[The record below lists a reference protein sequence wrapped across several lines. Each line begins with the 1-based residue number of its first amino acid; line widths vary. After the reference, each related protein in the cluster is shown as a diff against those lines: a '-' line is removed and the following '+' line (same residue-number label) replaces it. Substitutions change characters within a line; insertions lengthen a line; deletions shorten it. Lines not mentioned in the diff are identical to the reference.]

1 MNRSILL
8 AAGLVVSGLF
18 TGCATAPNA
27 SVPAPQAWQDA
38 RQMIVVVTPGW
49 NATQATLR
57 RYHRDAADGAWI
69 AAGDAAPVV
78 LGRSGSAWGSGLSP
92 AQTDGPQKREGDG
105 RNPAGVF
112 AIGPAFGAAP
122 TLATG
127 LQYLPMIASSWCV
140 DVSGSPLYN
149 RIVDAQQV
157 GADAVKG
164 ASEHMRLD
172 LLKAD
177 DHRYKEGFVIEHNAD
192 GVANGGSCIFA
203 HLWGRPDQTTSGCTA
218 MAEATMDTLLGWL
231 KQEDHPVF
239 VLLPKAEYARLQ
251 RDWNLPTP

>member
-1 MNRSILL
+1 M
-8 AAGLVVSGLF
+8 V
-18 TGCATAPNA
+18 
-27 SVPAPQAWQDA
+27 
-38 RQMIVVVTPGW
+38 VVVTPDW

-57 RYHRDAADGAWI
+57 RYRRDAADGAWI
-69 AAGDAAPVV
+69 AVGDASPVV
-78 LGRSGSAWGSGLSP
+78 LGRSGSAWGRGLGP
-92 AQTDGPQKREGDG
+92 AQPDGPQKREGDG

-112 AIGPAFGAAP
+112 AIGPAFGAAAS
-122 TLATG
+122 LATG
-127 LQYLPMIASSWCV
+127 LQYLPMSASSWCV

-149 RIVDAQQV
+149 KIVDAQVV
-157 GADAVKG
+157 GDDAVKG

-239 VLLPKAEYARLQ
+239 VLLPQAEYARLQ
-251 RDWNLPTP
+251 RDWKLPTP